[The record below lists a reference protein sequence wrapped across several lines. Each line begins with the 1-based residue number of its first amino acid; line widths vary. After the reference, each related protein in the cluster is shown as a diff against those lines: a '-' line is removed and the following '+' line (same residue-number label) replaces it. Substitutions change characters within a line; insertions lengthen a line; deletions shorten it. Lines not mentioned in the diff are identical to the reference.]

1 MHWIFRN
8 KETSLWGT
16 SRLASNRN
24 HTRLKTTKC
33 ILIIRARSVTF
44 LRSLQLNE
52 CKQFSTLIS
61 QDKNN
66 KANPHIKGQDT
77 QNTLKEKI
85 RLTLERGIEEQAL
98 QIAMIFIVTNK
109 FTLRNNDIRSRN
121 FWTRSVRDPITMH
134 HKFRRHKGPILR
146 RTTSRVSLH
155 TNLQEA
161 IKKAPK
167 KVARNKIR

>member
-8 KETSLWGT
+8 KETSIWGT
-16 SRLASNRN
+16 SRLALNPN
-24 HTRLKTTKC
+24 NTRLKTKKC

-52 CKQFSTLIS
+52 SKQFSTLIS

-66 KANPHIKGQDT
+66 KANPHIISQDT
-77 QNTLKEKI
+77 KNTIEERIK
-85 RLTLERGIEEQAL
+85 LTLERGIEEKAL
-98 QIAMIFIVTNK
+98 QIAMIFIVTNN
-109 FTLRNNDIRSRN
+109 FTWRNNDIRSSN
-121 FWTRSVRDPITMH
+121 LKTRSVRNPNTLH
-134 HKFRRHKGPILR
+134 HKLRRHKGPILR